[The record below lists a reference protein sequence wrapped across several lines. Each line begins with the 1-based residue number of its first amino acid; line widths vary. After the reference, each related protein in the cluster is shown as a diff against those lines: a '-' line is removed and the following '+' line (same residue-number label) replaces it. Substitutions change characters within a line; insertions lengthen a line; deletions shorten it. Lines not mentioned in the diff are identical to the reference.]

1 MRGLLGSAAKP
12 LLDAASSCGWRE
24 FVMRRWLT
32 LLVVALGLVALVG
45 TGRLSAPVRAQDATP
60 LAEMGLPPGVDAQP
74 LGAGL
79 SPTLPATPAELVL
92 VRLTLQPGA
101 ILPNDPNDPSLAL
114 AYVESGTVTLH
125 YTNALTITRAAAI
138 AALAT
143 PEATM
148 PGPEPVAAGASATLT
163 VGDSFVSPANSGG
176 DLRNEGT
183 TPAVLL
189 AAVINP
195 FQMGTPEA
203 TPAA

>member
-1 MRGLLGSAAKP
+1 MAGP
-12 LLDAASSCGWRE
+12 E
-24 FVMRRWLT
+24 
-32 LLVVALGLVALVG
+32 
-45 TGRLSAPVRAQDATP
+45 
-60 LAEMGLPPGVDAQP
+60 LPPGIDAQP
-74 LGAGL
+74 LAVGS
-79 SPTLPATPAELVL
+79 SPTLPAAPADLIL

-101 ILPNDPNDPSLAL
+101 VLPNDPNDPSLAL

-125 YTNALTITRAAAI
+125 YTDALTITRAAAI

-143 PEATM
+143 PAATM
-148 PGPEPVAAGASATLT
+148 PGPEAVAAGASATLT

-189 AAVINP
+189 AAIIGP
-195 FQMGTPEA
+195 SQMGAPAA